1 MHRVLRLFGG
11 SLTAK
16 LLLLAIVFLVV
27 PAILYGRFETADR
40 ERQELLLR
48 NLQIQGRLVAQS
60 LETGLRSLGPKAVV
74 EAAKVVDEL
83 GRGELRIKLLLR
95 PTGQGD
101 SFYYVASSPHVD
113 AAYLKAEQQSLTDT
127 GVLSHVE
134 QSCGGNQPL
143 STQFTTPSG
152 QIELLTSITPFY
164 TDLGCWAVITA
175 YAQSDLAGASL
186 TQPFAQT
193 PAVRLAALFYG
204 LIAVLFLILGGTMW
218 LSLRR
223 FADLA
228 RQIRRGRTPVG
239 RSFAEASP
247 VPELASVAGEFDR
260 LVATLHAS
268 ARSIRDAAEENAHA
282 FKAPLAA
289 IAQSLEPLRRL
300 TENEP
305 RGQHAVQVID
315 RAITRLDGLV
325 AAARRVDET
334 IAELM
339 NAPRQAVDLSALLQN
354 MTRGFNDAQGT
365 LPAHQRVRVEVTASH
380 RVRVAGTE
388 EAIETVVEN
397 LLDNAISFSPAGA
410 TVRVQ
415 LQSKGGVAR
424 MTIEDQGPGVAQE
437 DLERIFERHF
447 SHRSESPAFV
457 NGEVP
462 GADTHFGIG
471 LAIVRRNVELMDGS
485 VIAENRAE
493 GGLKVTVRLPVA
505 APTS

>member
-1 MHRVLRLFGG
+1 MHRVLRLFSG

-27 PAILYGRFETADR
+27 PAILYGRFEAADR

-60 LETGLRSLGPKAVV
+60 LEGNLQSLGPKAVV

-95 PTGQGD
+95 PKEQGD
-101 SFYYVASSPHVD
+101 SFFYVAASPHVD
-113 AAYLKAEQQSLTDT
+113 ATYLKAEQQSLVET
-127 GVLSHVE
+127 GVLANLE
-134 QSCGGNQPL
+134 QSCGGNKPL
-143 STQFTTPSG
+143 ATNFTTPSG
-152 QIELLTSITPFY
+152 QVELLTSITPFY

-193 PAVRLAALFYG
+193 PAVRLAALFYA

-239 RSFAEASP
+239 KSFAETSP
-247 VPELASVAGEFDR
+247 VPELAAVAGEFDR

-289 IAQSLEPLRRL
+289 ISQSLEPLRRV
-300 TENEP
+300 TQNDT

-315 RAITRLDGLV
+315 RAIARLDGLV

-339 NAPRQAVDLSALLQN
+339 NAPRQAVDITALLHN
-354 MTRGFNDAQGT
+354 MARGFNDSQAA
-365 LPAHQRVRVEVTASH
+365 LPAAQRVRVNVVAGTKI
-380 RVRVAGTE
+380 RVAGTE

-397 LLDNAISFSPAGA
+397 LIDNAISFSPGGS
-410 TVRVQ
+410 VVQ
-415 LQSKGGVAR
+415 VSLQNKGGMAR
-424 MTIEDQGPGVAQE
+424 MTIEDNGPGVAAE

-447 SHRSESPAFV
+447 SHRPDITAAALDSGNPDS
-457 NGEVP
+457 
-462 GADTHFGIG
+462 HFGIG
-471 LAIVRRNVELMDGS
+471 LAIVRRNVELMDGA
-485 VIAENRAE
+485 VLAENRAE
-493 GGLKVTVRLPVA
+493 GGLKVTVRLPI
-505 APTS
+505 APNP

>member
-1 MHRVLRLFGG
+1 MHRVLRLFSG

-27 PAILYGRFETADR
+27 PAILYGRFESADR

-60 LETGLRSLGPKAVV
+60 LEGNLQSLGPKAVI

-95 PTGQGD
+95 PKEQGD
-101 SFYYVASSPHVD
+101 SFFYVAASPHVD
-113 AAYLKAEQQSLTDT
+113 PAYLKAEQQSLIDT
-127 GVLSHVE
+127 GVLANLE
-134 QSCGGNQPL
+134 QSCGGNKPL
-143 STQFTTPSG
+143 ATNFTTPSG
-152 QIELLTSITPFY
+152 QVELLTSITPFY

-193 PAVRLAALFYG
+193 PAVRLAALFYA
-204 LIAVLFLILGGTMW
+204 LIAVLFLIVGGTMW

-228 RQIRRGRTPVG
+228 RQIRRGRTPIG
-239 RSFAEASP
+239 KSFAETSP
-247 VPELASVAGEFDR
+247 VPELAAVAGEFDR

-289 IAQSLEPLRRL
+289 ISQSLEPLRRV
-300 TENEP
+300 TQSDT

-315 RAITRLDGLV
+315 RAIARLDGLV

-339 NAPRQAVDLSALLQN
+339 NAPRQAVDITALLHN
-354 MTRGFNDAQGT
+354 MARGFNDAQAA
-365 LPAHQRVRVEVTASH
+365 LPAAQRVRVNVVAGTKL
-380 RVRVAGTE
+380 RVAGTE

-397 LLDNAISFSPAGA
+397 LIDNAIGFSPGGS
-410 TVRVQ
+410 VVQ
-415 LQSKGGVAR
+415 VSLQAKGGVAR
-424 MTIEDQGPGVAQE
+424 MTIEDNGPGVAAE

-447 SHRSESPAFV
+447 SHRPDLAATALDGGSP
-457 NGEVP
+457 
-462 GADTHFGIG
+462 DSHFGIG
-471 LAIVRRNVELMDGS
+471 LAIVRRNVELMDGT
-485 VIAENRAE
+485 VLAENRAE
-493 GGLKVTVRLPVA
+493 GGLKVTVRLPI
-505 APTS
+505 APSP

>member
-1 MHRVLRLFGG
+1 M
-11 SLTAK
+11 
-16 LLLLAIVFLVV
+16 
-27 PAILYGRFETADR
+27 
-40 ERQELLLR
+40 
-48 NLQIQGRLVAQS
+48 
-60 LETGLRSLGPKAVV
+60 
-74 EAAKVVDEL
+74 
-83 GRGELRIKLLLR
+83 
-95 PTGQGD
+95 
-101 SFYYVASSPHVD
+101 
-113 AAYLKAEQQSLTDT
+113 
-127 GVLSHVE
+127 
-134 QSCGGNQPL
+134 
-143 STQFTTPSG
+143 
-152 QIELLTSITPFY
+152 
-164 TDLGCWAVITA
+164 
-175 YAQSDLAGASL
+175 
-186 TQPFAQT
+186 
-193 PAVRLAALFYG
+193 
-204 LIAVLFLILGGTMW
+204 
-218 LSLRR
+218 
-223 FADLA
+223 
-228 RQIRRGRTPVG
+228 
-239 RSFAEASP
+239 
-247 VPELASVAGEFDR
+247 
-260 LVATLHAS
+260 
-268 ARSIRDAAEENAHA
+268 
-282 FKAPLAA
+282 
-289 IAQSLEPLRRL
+289 
-300 TENEP
+300 
-305 RGQHAVQVID
+305 
-315 RAITRLDGLV
+315 

-365 LPAHQRVRVEVTASH
+365 LQAHQRVRVEVTASQ

>member
-1 MHRVLRLFGG
+1 MHRLLRLFSG

-27 PAILYGRFETADR
+27 PAILYGRFEAADR

-60 LETGLRSLGPKAVV
+60 LEVNLQSLGPKAVV

-101 SFYYVASSPHVD
+101 SFFYVAASPHVD
-113 AAYLKAEQQSLTDT
+113 PAYLKAEQQSLVDT
-127 GVLSHVE
+127 GVLTHLE

-143 STQFTTPSG
+143 ATNFTTPSG
-152 QIELLTSITPFY
+152 QVELLTSITPFY

-175 YAQSDLAGASL
+175 YAQSDLAGESL

-193 PAVRLAALFYG
+193 PAVRLAALFYAM
-204 LIAVLFLILGGTMW
+204 IAVLFLILGGTMW

-228 RQIRRGRTPVG
+228 RQIRRGRTPIG
-239 RSFAEASP
+239 KSFAETSP
-247 VPELASVAGEFDR
+247 VPELAAVAGEFDR

-300 TENEP
+300 TQGDM
-305 RGQHAVQVID
+305 RGEHAVQVID
-315 RAITRLDGLV
+315 RAISRLDGLV

-339 NAPRQAVDLSALLQN
+339 NAPRQAVNLTALLHN
-354 MTRGFNDAQGT
+354 MSRGFNDAQAA
-365 LPAHQRVRVEVTASH
+365 LPADQRVRVNVIASGK
-380 RVRVAGTE
+380 VRVAGTE

-397 LLDNAISFSPAGA
+397 LIDNAISFSPGGS
-410 TVRVQ
+410 VVQ
-415 LQSKGGVAR
+415 VSLQAKGGTAR
-424 MTIEDQGPGVAQE
+424 MTIEDNGPGVAAE

-447 SHRSESPAFV
+447 SHRPDLTLSASD
-457 NGEVP
+457 NTTG
-462 GADTHFGIG
+462 DSHFGIG
-471 LAIVRRNVELMDGS
+471 LAIVRRNVELMDGA
-485 VIAENRAE
+485 VLAENRAD
-493 GGLKVTVRLPVA
+493 GGLKVTVRLPI
-505 APTS
+505 APNT